1 MKKALAG
8 LAVFLAAAYVV
19 ALPYITVYQIRQAVE
34 MRDSVALSEHIDF
47 PSVRLSLKEQLNAAL
62 MDKMQ
67 SDEMKDNPF
76 AALGMMLAGPL
87 VDKVLEAY
95 VTPAGIGKLLSG
107 EKPSVKNAKKIR
119 SETESV
125 ASNTTST
132 GEQTTEE
139 KPLAEVSLGYKTSS
153 RFEVED
159 KKKGVRVVLR
169 RTGLTWKVTDILF
182 TELSGGNPPSP

>member
-1 MKKALAG
+1 MGK
-8 LAVFLAAAYVV
+8 
-19 ALPYITVYQIRQAVE
+19 I
-34 MRDSVALSEHIDF
+34 
-47 PSVRLSLKEQLNAAL
+47 
-62 MDKMQ
+62 Q

-87 VDKVLEAY
+87 VDKMLEAY
-95 VTPAGIGKLLSG
+95 ITPAGIGLLLSG

-119 SETESV
+119 GETESA
-125 ASNTTST
+125 ASNTPST

-139 KPLAEVSLGYKTSS
+139 KPLAEVKLGYKTSS

-159 KKKGVRVVLR
+159 QKKGLRVVLR

-182 TELSGGNPPSP
+182 AELSGGNPPSP